1 MERVIL
7 HCDMNNFYASVECML
22 NPTLRDHPVAVCG
35 DSELRHGIVLAK
47 NYLAKAYGVETGEPT
62 FMAKRKCPKLITVP
76 PHFDEYMKI
85 SELARRIYY
94 DYTDLI
100 EPLGLDE
107 CWLDVTGS
115 VKFFGDGETIAHT
128 IRKRIKHELGV
139 TISVGV
145 SFNKVFAKLGSDMK
159 KPDAVTVIGKASF
172 REKIWHLPTT
182 DMIGVGRSAGESLA
196 KMGVTTIGELAAM
209 PVGYLKYKLGKVGE
223 QMHRNANG
231 LDLDEVRIRNL
242 EIPDKSV
249 GHGVTAVR
257 DIISNDEVYVMLTE
271 LSDEIG
277 HRLYSSDKMAEGVAI
292 SVKDTAFNTISRQ
305 AVLPTP
311 TQSPS
316 ELVRVAYGLFLKN
329 YTWERNIRAIS
340 ICAINLISAASP
352 VQLDI
357 FSCADRL
364 CKTESRDRAVE
375 NIRNRFGRGSIVS
388 AAAMI
393 NGKMPRG
400 EHPRTIF

>member
-22 NPTLRDHPVAVCG
+22 NPALKSFPVAVCG
-35 DSELRHGIVLAK
+35 DSELRQGIVLAK

-62 FMAKRKCPKLITVP
+62 FMAKRKCRTLVTVP

-85 SELARRIYY
+85 SDLARKIYY

-100 EPLGLDE
+100 EPMGLDE

-115 VKFFGDGETIAHT
+115 VKLFGDGETIAHT
-128 IRKRIKHELGV
+128 IRERIKRELGV

-159 KPDAVTVIGKASF
+159 KPDAVTVIAKDSF
-172 REKIWHLPTT
+172 REKIWHLPAT
-182 DMIGVGRSAGESLA
+182 DMIGVGRSSGERLA

-209 PVGYLKYKLGKVGE
+209 PVGYLKYKFGKVGE

-231 LDLDEVRIRNL
+231 LDDEAVKIRNFD
-242 EIPDKSV
+242 IPDKSV
-249 GHGVTAVR
+249 GHGATAVR
-257 DIISNDEVYVMLTE
+257 DIVSNAEVYAMLTE

-277 HRLYSSDKMAEGVAI
+277 HKLYSSDKMAEGVAI
-292 SVKDTAFNTISRQ
+292 SIKDTAFNTISRQ
-305 AVLPTP
+305 AILPTP

-316 ELVRVAYGLFLKN
+316 ELVRVAYGLFLDN
-329 YTWERNIRAIS
+329 YRWERNVRALSIR
-340 ICAINLISAASP
+340 AINLISAASP
-352 VQLDI
+352 IQLDI
-357 FSCADRL
+357 FSCADSLHKIER
-364 CKTESRDRAVE
+364 RDRVVE
-375 NIRNRFGRGSIVS
+375 KIRNTFGRGSIVS
-388 AAAMI
+388 ASTMI
-393 NGKMPRG
+393 NSKMPKG
-400 EHPRTIF
+400 ECPRAIF